1 MEGVHELNTREL
13 DEGDFFGVRA
23 IESGYYGGIAQSRPT
38 SAAGTHSPSESM
50 SNTPIGSHMS
60 LKLPSTRPTS
70 GVKSVPIIVTQP
82 SPLVPNPTKAPDIGI
97 VISPL
102 KRKPAPIK
110 SGLRSLPSPAELSG
124 RINHEP
130 AVNMSLNVTPSPK
143 LFSRPLTSAS
153 ASTVSS
159 ASSPT
164 ISFSDGRRIEH
175 YVPATP
181 PRLSLPDDILGSARP
196 VMGSLQ
202 PSQEVKS
209 RSASIISKLSSMST
223 HGRSGAVSPY
233 NLEDMDF
240 PTSPARAV
248 RRHHPIL
255 GGTFS
260 ERLSGRGGD
269 FDAIINRPRGE
280 SGK

>member
-1 MEGVHELNTREL
+1 MREL

-23 IESGYYGGIAQSRPT
+23 IESGYYGGVAQSRPT
-38 SAAGTHSPSESM
+38 SAAGSHSPSGFM
-50 SNTPIGSHMS
+50 SNTPIGSHLS

-70 GVKSVPIIVTQP
+70 NVKSLPIIATQP
-82 SPLVPNPTKAPDIGI
+82 SPLVPDPTKAPDIGV

-102 KRKPAPIK
+102 KRKPAPIN
-110 SGLRSLPSPAELSG
+110 SGLRPLPSPAELSG

-130 AVNMSLNVTPSPK
+130 AVNMSLNVTPSPG
-143 LFSRPLTSAS
+143 LFTRPSTSAS

-159 ASSPT
+159 PSSLT
-164 ISFSDGRRIEH
+164 ISFSDRRRIEH

-181 PRLSLPDDILGSARP
+181 PRLSLPDDIRGSARS

-223 HGRSGAVSPY
+223 PGQSWAVSPY
-233 NLEDMDF
+233 FLEHWDF
-240 PTSPARAV
+240 PTTPARAV
-248 RRHHPIL
+248 RRHHPTL

-269 FDAIINRPRGE
+269 FNAIINRPRGE